1 MTTKQKFVKICHLI
15 YIGKDGF
22 TFPYEDLDY
31 DDDYVF
37 IESVKEYKLI
47 VSKMRNLIDLIN
59 NNIDYIYKDIETE
72 IYDLI

>member
-59 NNIDYIYKDIETE
+59 NNVDYIYKDIETE
-72 IYDLI
+72 IYDSI

>member
-47 VSKMRNLIDLIN
+47 VSKMKNFIQLLN
-59 NNIDYIYKDIETE
+59 NDPKNIDKDIERE
-72 IYDLI
+72 IYDSI

>member
-59 NNIDYIYKDIETE
+59 NNVDYIYKDIETE

>member
-31 DDDYVF
+31 DDDYAL

-47 VSKMRNLIDLIN
+47 VSKMKNLIDLIN
-59 NNIDYIYKDIETE
+59 NNVDYIYKDIETE